1 MFQFDSL
8 SEFIQMGGHGTY
20 VWVSYLI
27 TLLVLVW
34 LVISPLHRKRKL
46 MQDVIRQQCR
56 EAARQ
61 KNADIVQNTF
71 QG

>member
-8 SEFIQMGGHGTY
+8 GEFIQMGGHGPY
-20 VWVSYLI
+20 VWVSYLM

-34 LVISPLHRKRKL
+34 LVASPLHRKRKF
-46 MQDVIRQQCR
+46 MQGVIRQQCR

-61 KNADIVQNTF
+61 KNADIAQDTF